1 VKKRNETREKVAVRG
16 MRERGSGRSLVL
28 AEELWRSRDV
38 NKLVKDDSERKKRET
53 YASEETL
60 EDRSRSGINLDAK
73 ELTEVPDESSVGS
86 ILVDNGTE
94 AKGRLVI
101 LYVRTK
107 GKSRFVEE
115 RLRVGLDLS
124 NLTLDSS
131 SS

>member
-1 VKKRNETREKVAVRG
+1 
-16 MRERGSGRSLVL
+16 M
-28 AEELWRSRDV
+28 
-38 NKLVKDDSERKKRET
+38 
-53 YASEETL
+53 
-60 EDRSRSGINLDAK
+60 
-73 ELTEVPDESSVGS
+73 TEVPDESSVGS